1 MEERFQ
7 AFTVLIAGISRSIHR
22 IKTEEMSEFELRSSH
37 VSCLYYLYKQGSLTA
52 KEICD
57 ICDEDKANISRAVKY
72 LEEKGY
78 VSCTSSFGK
87 RYQSP
92 LQLTDEGRIIGEKI
106 VLKIDRVLA
115 VASEGLT
122 DEEREVMYKGLS
134 VVNKNLNKLCDSFVV
149 DEGKEQ
155 K

>member
-7 AFTVLIAGISRSIHR
+7 LFTVLIAGISRSIYR

-37 VSCLYYLYKQGSLTA
+37 VSCLYYLYKRGSLTA
-52 KEICD
+52 REICD
-57 ICDEDKANISRAVKY
+57 LCAEDKANISRAVKL

-78 VSCTSSFGK
+78 VVCDSSGGK

-92 LQLTDEGRIIGEKI
+92 LSLTESGKEIGKNI
-106 VLKIDRVLA
+106 VEKIDRVLG

-122 DEEREVMYKGLS
+122 EEERKIMYKGLS
-134 VVNKNLNKLCDSFVV
+134 VVNKNLNMLCENFGED
-149 DEGKEQ
+149 K
-155 K
+155 